1 MASDTRLAIR
11 AGHHAKQALACPVAA
26 ILAAL
31 VAFSFAATTSQSVSQ
46 PKAAGDQPSPRGDA
60 LALYQAGMTRF
71 AAGDL
76 VAATELFQRALPA
89 STGYLRLCS
98 WNMIGQAAR
107 LRQDTVAA
115 LNAFTH
121 VSGCVE
127 DSVSTAPTKAVAQS
141 AQSVATLALLYRAEI
156 CEEQEEWQ
164 EAIRLYEALLLEN
177 PMPPE
182 VAELLRT
189 PELYE
194 KLARLY
200 WRVSDLENALQTFR
214 AIVARWPNYPRAPLV
229 KVEVATLELCTPDRT
244 ATRRMAFLGC
254 PVGDGTPPPPAP
266 LDELPD
272 AVWAPLRRLGELLQ
286 NPKGL
291 AKWQPLVRLHY
302 AWMLFE
308 AGRLERAR
316 SQFEQ
321 VVALCGDNEAFDGTL
336 GDYARVGLALALMRQ
351 QRGQEALEVARGIPP
366 RAVSAH
372 VHEVAKE
379 LTGSISRNLDQKK
392 MTDKCNIVPLD

>member
-1 MASDTRLAIR
+1 
-11 AGHHAKQALACPVAA
+11 
-26 ILAAL
+26 
-31 VAFSFAATTSQSVSQ
+31 
-46 PKAAGDQPSPRGDA
+46 
-60 LALYQAGMTRF
+60 
-71 AAGDL
+71 
-76 VAATELFQRALPA
+76 
-89 STGYLRLCS
+89 
-98 WNMIGQAAR
+98 
-107 LRQDTVAA
+107 
-115 LNAFTH
+115 
-121 VSGCVE
+121 
-127 DSVSTAPTKAVAQS
+127 
-141 AQSVATLALLYRAEI
+141 
-156 CEEQEEWQ
+156 
-164 EAIRLYEALLLEN
+164 
-177 PMPPE
+177 
-182 VAELLRT
+182 
-189 PELYE
+189 
-194 KLARLY
+194 
-200 WRVSDLENALQTFR
+200 
-214 AIVARWPNYPRAPLV
+214 
-229 KVEVATLELCTPDRT
+229 
-244 ATRRMAFLGC
+244 MAFLGC